1 MKLGFTAW
9 IIFGVVIGMSLYP
22 IVVEAVEYYGKFPPT
37 AAYSSITLND
47 TVQVIGETIEA
58 ERYNRN
64 LKIGTDGS
72 ILINITQGFP

>member
-1 MKLGFTAW
+1 MKDKAAYLVLG
-9 IIFGVVIGMSLYP
+9 IILGGSIYP
-22 IVVEAVEYYGKFPPT
+22 IMIEAVEYYGKFPPT

-47 TVQVIGETIEA
+47 TVQVIGETIQA
-58 ERYNRN
+58 ESYARN